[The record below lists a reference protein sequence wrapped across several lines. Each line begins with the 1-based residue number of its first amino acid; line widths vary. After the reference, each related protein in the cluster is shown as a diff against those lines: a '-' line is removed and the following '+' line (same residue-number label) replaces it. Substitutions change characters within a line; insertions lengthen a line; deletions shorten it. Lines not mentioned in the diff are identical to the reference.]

1 MEGWGSA
8 ASRILSRS
16 RPRILVV
23 WRDLTDLDPKAER
36 AFLEAEVAKLGE
48 FEEKWI
54 NGDRAVPG
62 FTSLDGLFKR
72 LMEHEA

>member
-23 WRDLTDLDPKAER
+23 WRDMTDLDPKAER

-54 NGDRAVPG
+54 NGDCAVPG
-62 FTSLDGLFKR
+62 FASLDGLFKR
-72 LMEHEA
+72 LMEGDS